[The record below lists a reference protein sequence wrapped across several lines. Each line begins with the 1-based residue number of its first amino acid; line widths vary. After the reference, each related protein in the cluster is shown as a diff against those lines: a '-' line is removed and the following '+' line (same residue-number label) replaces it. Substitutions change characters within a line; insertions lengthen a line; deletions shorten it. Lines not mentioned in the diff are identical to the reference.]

1 MYIQRSSS
9 TLTLHHTFSGQV
21 GASYVFAAVARGKI
35 CRVVPLSSA
44 AVARS
49 LALHVAFAVVWL
61 RFHQASPLGRGAA
74 GPGQPVLAARLSV
87 ILRRREVRRGAPAD
101 MPSLSTDRICRA
113 TPSAIM
119 SPGAGGAFVYATGD
133 FAAVNNNRRV
143 IRAQKAQTLSRTFV
157 TRKQKSLK
165 LAIFPS
171 RNEIVR
177 NSFNNSLATGLI
189 SVLLFPVFGCSP

>member
-44 AVARS
+44 PVARS

-61 RFHQASPLGRGAA
+61 RFHQASTLGRSAA

-101 MPSLSTDRICRA
+101 MPSLSADRICRA

-143 IRAQKAQTLSRTFV
+143 LFARKKRRLCPARSLRESKSR
-157 TRKQKSLK
+157 
-165 LAIFPS
+165 
-171 RNEIVR
+171 
-177 NSFNNSLATGLI
+177 
-189 SVLLFPVFGCSP
+189 